1 MITLF
6 VTIFVASLVGSLHC
20 AGMCGAFLAIVV
32 GDRGASAV
40 KTQSAYHLGR
50 LATYTALGTIAGAL
64 GHMLDLAG
72 ALAGIQPVALILA
85 AGTTITFGIVTWL
98 NSRGV
103 RVHLFRPPVVM
114 SRLVTSA
121 HRAAMRY
128 GPVPRAAMIG
138 LVTTL
143 LPCGWLYAFAAIA
156 AGTASPF
163 LGAATMLAFWFGTLP
178 VMASL
183 GLGVR
188 GLLGPLAK
196 RVPAVTCAAL
206 VAVGI
211 YTLTAR
217 AHLNPAKLIQSIENK
232 PTAADPAAKPP
243 CCEVDDATGH

>member
-50 LATYTALGTIAGAL
+50 LATYTALGAIAGAL

-143 LPCGWLYAFAAIA
+143 LPCGWLYAFVAVA
-156 AGTASPF
+156 AGSGNT
-163 LGAATMLAFWFGTLP
+163 LNGMATMLVFWIGTVPALTALGALTQRLAGRYGHRLP
-178 VMASL
+178 VAMASVVVLL
-183 GLGVR
+183 GLLTIAGRVGVVPAISM
-188 GLLGPLAK
+188 PLAD
-196 RVPAVTCAAL
+196 
-206 VAVGI
+206 GGH
-211 YTLTAR
+211 
-217 AHLNPAKLIQSIENK
+217 AH
-232 PTAADPAAKPP
+232 
-243 CCEVDDATGH
+243 